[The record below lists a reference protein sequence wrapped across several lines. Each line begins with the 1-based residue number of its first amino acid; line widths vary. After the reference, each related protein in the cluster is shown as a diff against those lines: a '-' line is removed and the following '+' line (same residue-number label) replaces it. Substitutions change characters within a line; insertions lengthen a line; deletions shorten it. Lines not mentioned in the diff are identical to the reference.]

1 MKELLIL
8 YHMILKKKW
17 NHYARFTKEINQ
29 VTKIKGPKESTDM
42 DNWTYDFFF
51 FFFGAEYGHIN
62 SKSTINDVGG
72 FPQQKKKKMMWDV
85 NEQTFEK
92 YQ

>member
-51 FFFGAEYGHIN
+51 GAEYGHIN

-72 FPQQKKKKMMWDV
+72 FPQQTKKKKKWCGM
-85 NEQTFEK
+85 
-92 YQ
+92 